1 MVNKNNSF
9 DLRYLISIIFLIYQ
23 RNFKSSIP
31 DERSSCRIVDE
42 LVEECTEWDE
52 VNEDEFE
59 LDSGEQVQSKFRC
72 KYLDESKEC
81 FINWREVVVDGK
93 ILYQCSK
100 LVEMSDETKGSENH
114 LSERDAKLLNRID
127 GFLDEKRRIMKAL
140 PYFEKVLDDDYDIDS
155 VATESTFPI
164 KIQDEVVFG
173 DIKDITKLE
182 SRMQADKP
190 IKRPFYPGNSSPLV
204 QEWEN

>member
-1 MVNKNNSF
+1 MV
-9 DLRYLISIIFLIYQ
+9 
-23 RNFKSSIP
+23 KS
-31 DERSSCRIVDE
+31 
-42 LVEECTEWDE
+42 CTN
-52 VNEDEFE
+52 V
-59 LDSGEQVQSKFRC
+59 L
-72 KYLDESKEC
+72 
-81 FINWREVVVDGK
+81 
-93 ILYQCSK
+93 K
-100 LVEMSDETKGSENH
+100 LVEMSDETKRSENH